1 MKNLFS
7 ILFIIVFAFS
17 NAQDSKETANRF
29 FYELTFKPKT
39 DSTKIDKV
47 MTVLDITKTKSIYR
61 DYTVI
66 AQDSLIK
73 VAVEEMQKAG
83 VFKDLSKTIRM
94 PKFSE
99 KIDKFYPDMKVL
111 YIEKVANGF
120 TPLNIGY
127 SENLKFNWK
136 ILNDKEKIGSYN
148 TQKATVD
155 FGGRK
160 WTAWFSTELPFQDGP
175 YKFSGLPGLIVKIE
189 DADKNYSWVL
199 QGNKKVDNFEE
210 LSYAEKISGGSSKV
224 TEVSKEKFNKTFN
237 DFKSDPMA
245 TARPHLKP
253 EIMSQKMPGSDI
265 TIGELMKKQE
275 KMYKDFYNSNNNPI
289 ELEKKVTVGN
299 LEKVGKE
306 KDKK

>member
-47 MTVLDITKTKSIYR
+47 MTVLDIIKTKSIYR